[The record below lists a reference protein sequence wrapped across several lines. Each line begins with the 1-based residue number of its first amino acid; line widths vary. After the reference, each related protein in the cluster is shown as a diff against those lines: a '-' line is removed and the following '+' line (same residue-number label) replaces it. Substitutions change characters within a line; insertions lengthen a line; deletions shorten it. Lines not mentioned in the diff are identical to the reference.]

1 MTVFSGIS
9 LFYQNLLQLLLFV
22 MLLAELYLLIEKIS
36 HRAPGQLCLASSI
49 MLTLNF
55 LLLLFLARERHDV
68 PPSEIA
74 EHIPWTVVAIVVLL
88 SAEHIAIDFPMERS
102 RAAATLSAASI
113 VEATNDVPMGVC
125 FSNPTGRIIL
135 CNNKLRVLANQ
146 LTGGYPQMMEELTR
160 ALDAPPETVTR
171 LPDGKLRFS
180 DGCVYNF
187 QYIGLTVGGERGWHQ
202 LMAQN
207 VTEQVEINEQLAREN
222 EKLKKTNARLQKMHE
237 RMADDIREKESL
249 QFKVYIHDSM
259 GRSLLSIQDIM
270 NSGEE
275 TEKKL
280 KSLKEAVAVLSGSR
294 PEFDDSIQKVIQS
307 SAELG
312 VRVLMSGYLPSGTRV
327 EALTV

>member
-36 HRAPGQLCLASSI
+36 HRAPGQLCLVSSI

-146 LTGGYPQMMEELTR
+146 LTGGYPQMMEEPYPGAGR
-160 ALDAPPETVTR
+160 AARDGDAPARREAALFGR
-171 LPDGKLRFS
+171 LR
-180 DGCVYNF
+180 
-187 QYIGLTVGGERGWHQ
+187 I
-202 LMAQN
+202 
-207 VTEQVEINEQLAREN
+207 
-222 EKLKKTNARLQKMHE
+222 
-237 RMADDIREKESL
+237 
-249 QFKVYIHDSM
+249 
-259 GRSLLSIQDIM
+259 
-270 NSGEE
+270 
-275 TEKKL
+275 
-280 KSLKEAVAVLSGSR
+280 
-294 PEFDDSIQKVIQS
+294 
-307 SAELG
+307 
-312 VRVLMSGYLPSGTRV
+312 
-327 EALTV
+327 